1 MNFSF
6 LLLLL
11 ISKYIEANKSNLEVF
26 KENKTSRKSIRDSPE
41 IEQSPIISPIKPLEK
56 SHADPCLLRCKD
68 EYMFYTTTNTKAV
81 RRDTFAVGSP
91 LNALIDIIISTEE
104 NKSPLDRIA
113 AACDKHN
120 SFLSCIR
127 KCQHS
132 IARQIIAD
140 GQQAMNAICQSFR
153 IDKEFQ
159 NFVLPCLVRNGPRI
173 GKSCQLHWSLMES
186 DVYETISQRQFLYNG
201 YDPSEIDKNEEND
214 GFQRLC
220 RAMNSYAD
228 CHLKAIAKLCHRR
241 TIPFF
246 VRFNAKIS
254 AALLQM
260 LLDWFGNTSQLDTN
274 WTECEQWEPQKL
286 LKSVLDD
293 PSNNAYFIKFS
304 KNIFVYFIVFVL
316 FLF

>member
-1 MNFSF
+1 
-6 LLLLL
+6 
-11 ISKYIEANKSNLEVF
+11 
-26 KENKTSRKSIRDSPE
+26 
-41 IEQSPIISPIKPLEK
+41 
-56 SHADPCLLRCKD
+56 
-68 EYMFYTTTNTKAV
+68 MFYTTTNSKAV

-140 GQQAMNAICQSFR
+140 GQQAMN
-153 IDKEFQ
+153 
-159 NFVLPCLVRNGPRI
+159 
-173 GKSCQLHWSLMES
+173 LHWSLMES

-201 YDPSEIDKNEEND
+201 YDPSEVDKNEEND

-254 AALLQM
+254 A
-260 LLDWFGNTSQLDTN
+260 
-274 WTECEQWEPQKL
+274 
-286 LKSVLDD
+286 
-293 PSNNAYFIKFS
+293 
-304 KNIFVYFIVFVL
+304 
-316 FLF
+316 